1 MPKCTNCQSSV
12 NEDDA
17 ECPRCG
23 AVFEDA
29 IKTSSDI
36 KNESSRNTAS
46 NYTAIFVISA
56 LLVLVSMITTP
67 PGTTLPSLSR
77 LPIYYLRYVPGIAL
91 WLTAAIGIMKRDSTG
106 IRLAK
111 TSVGII
117 AFFNAIAVVS
127 VIPGPTLG
135 ISVQQP
141 VVPLDPVSSL
151 VNIVLNSQRQLL
163 YQFRFVFDLSI
174 VVGSVG
180 VILLVF
186 YIHWNERN
194 FISN

>member
-29 IKTSSDI
+29 IETSSDI
-36 KNESSRNTAS
+36 KNESSWNTAS

-67 PGTTLPSLSR
+67 SGTTLPSLSR

-151 VNIVLNSQRQLL
+151 VNIVLNSQRELL